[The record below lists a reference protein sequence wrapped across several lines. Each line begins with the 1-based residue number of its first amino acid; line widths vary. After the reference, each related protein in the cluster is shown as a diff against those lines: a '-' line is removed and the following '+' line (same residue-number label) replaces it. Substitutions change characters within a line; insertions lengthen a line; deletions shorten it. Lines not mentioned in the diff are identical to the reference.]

1 MADKQTVLVIDDDD
15 SLRRVTEYTLSEAG
29 YRVLVA
35 ANGKDGLAV
44 FTREAPTVVI
54 TDIQMPVLSGYEV
67 LRRIKEERPDTLVI
81 VITAFG
87 TVENAVEAMKEGAYD
102 YITKPFSRD
111 ELRMVVAKGFA
122 FLGMVEENRR
132 LREQLS
138 DRVDFSRLVGI
149 SDEMQEVFNLVRR
162 VAPSEATVLI
172 SGESGTGKELIAR
185 AIHGG
190 SDRSGA
196 PFVAVNCAAIP
207 RELLESELFGHVR
220 GSFTGAVKDR
230 KGKFEL
236 ADGGTLFL
244 DEIGE
249 LPLDL
254 QPKLLRALQEREI
267 EPVGGG
273 LRRVDVRV
281 VAATNRDLEGGMEE
295 GTFREDLYYRLAV
308 IPLLLPPLRQRSAD
322 VPLLVKHFLAKHGG
336 AGITVADSAMAALE
350 AYDWPGNVR
359 ELENAVE
366 RMIILRRG
374 DLLEAAD
381 LPPKIRQGEK
391 KERGGVLTLP
401 DEGYSLEALEREAVV
416 EALRRNNW
424 NQTHAAAF
432 LRIPRH
438 TLVYRMEKYEIRKPS

>member
-1 MADKQTVLVIDDDD
+1 VAEKPTVLVIDDDD
-15 SLRRVTEYTLSEAG
+15 SLRRVTEFTLSEGG

-35 ANGKDGLAV
+35 ADGAEGLAV
-44 FTREAPTVVI
+44 FLREAPPVVV
-54 TDIQMPVLSGYEV
+54 TDIQMPGLSGYEV
-67 LRRIKEERPDTLVI
+67 LRRIREERPDTMVI

-102 YITKPFSRD
+102 YLTKPFSRD
-111 ELRMVVAKGFA
+111 ELRLVVAKAFA
-122 FLGMVEENRR
+122 FLGMAEENRR

-149 SDEMQEVFNLVRR
+149 SDEMQEVFDLVRR

-172 SGESGTGKELIAR
+172 SGESGTGKELVAR

-190 SDRSGA
+190 SDRRGA

-207 RELLESELFGHVR
+207 GA
-220 GSFTGAVKDR
+220 FTGAVKDR

-244 DEIGE
+244 DEVGE

-254 QPKLLRALQEREI
+254 QPKLLRALQEREV

-273 LRRVDVRV
+273 VRKVDVRV
-281 VAATNRDLEGGMEE
+281 VAATNSDLEGAMEE
-295 GTFREDLYYRLAV
+295 GGFREDLYYRLAV
-308 IPLLLPPLRQRSAD
+308 IPLQLPPLRLRVAD

-336 AGITVADSAMAALE
+336 AGITVTEGAMTALE
-350 AYDWPGNVR
+350 GYGWPGNVR

-366 RMIILRRG
+366 RMIVLRRS
-374 DLLEAAD
+374 DLIEESD
-381 LPPKIRQGEK
+381 LPPKVRQRRK
-391 KERGGVLTLP
+391 PERGAVLNLP
-401 DEGYSLEALEREAVV
+401 AEGYSLEALEREAVV
-416 EALRRNNW
+416 EALVRNDW
-424 NQTHAAAF
+424 NQTRAAAF

-438 TLVYRMEKYEIRKPS
+438 TLVYRMEKYQIRKPS

>member
-1 MADKQTVLVIDDDD
+1 VADKQTVLVIDDDD

-35 ANGKDGLAV
+35 ANGMEGLAV

-190 SDRSGA
+190 SERSGA

-273 LRRVDVRV
+273 LRKVDVRV

-308 IPLLLPPLRQRSAD
+308 IPLQLPPLRRRPAD

-336 AGITVADSAMAALE
+336 AGIAVADSAMTALE
-350 AYDWPGNVR
+350 AYGWPGNVR

-374 DLLEAAD
+374 DLLEEAD
-381 LPPKIRQGEK
+381 LPPKIRQWEK
-391 KERGGVLTLP
+391 KERGGVINLP
-401 DEGYSLEALEREAVV
+401 EEGYSLEAIEREAVV
-416 EALRRNNW
+416 EALRRNGW